1 MFSLA
6 AYDRTHRNIAVTVV
20 VSLLVHGL
28 VFLYAPVRDRTGEE
42 AGAASPAVVPLTVRL
57 MPPGEPATVVPSAA
71 PSSPAPPP
79 PPPRRERILAAREP
93 SATPS
98 PRAVEPPP
106 PEPEPVPAPVTP
118 APFDMA
124 ALIQANRERRRL
136 AEAAAVRGGGGRAPS
151 ASESAQANL
160 NRNLSSL
167 ARSDGTGG
175 VFQIRRMGAQTAEFA
190 FRGWNRTRRG
200 QWQELIEVQA
210 GPDGDLERAVV
221 RRMIALIREH
231 YSGNFQW
238 ESYRLDRV
246 LVLSAA
252 PEDNEGLE
260 EFLLREFFQRRP

>member
-1 MFSLA
+1 VFVLA
-6 AYDRTHRNIAVTVV
+6 AYDRSHRNIAVTVV
-20 VSLLVHGL
+20 LSLLVHGI
-28 VFLYAPVRDRTGEE
+28 VFLHAPVRDRTGEE
-42 AGAASPAVVPLTVRL
+42 AGSASPASVPLNVRL
-57 MPPGEPATVVPSAA
+57 MPPGEPETVVPPSAA
-71 PSSPAPPP
+71 AAPAPV

-93 SATPS
+93 SVTPS
-98 PRAVEPPP
+98 PRAVEP
-106 PEPEPVPAPVTP
+106 EPVPQPQPVPAPVTP

-136 AEAAAVRGGGGRAPS
+136 AEAAAARGGGGREPS
-151 ASESAQANL
+151 ANEAAQANL
-160 NRNLSSL
+160 ARNLRSL
-167 ARSDGTGG
+167 SRSDGTGG

-190 FRGWNRTRRG
+190 FNGWNRARRG
-200 QWQELIEVQA
+200 QWRELIEVQV

-246 LVLSAA
+246 VVLSAA

-260 EFLLREFFQRRP
+260 EFLLREFFSRRP

>member
-1 MFSLA
+1 MFFLA
-6 AYDRTHRNIAVTVV
+6 AYDRKHRTIALTVGL
-20 VSLLVHGL
+20 SLLVHGI

-42 AGAASPAVVPLTVRL
+42 AGSASPAIVPLNVRL
-57 MPPGEPATVVPSAA
+57 MPPGEPATVVPPSAEA
-71 PSSPAPPP
+71 TPVPA
-79 PPPRRERILAAREP
+79 PRRERILAARDP

-98 PRAVEPPP
+98 PRAVEPPA
-106 PEPEPVPAPVTP
+106 PEPEPVPAPVAP

-136 AEAAAVRGGGGRAPS
+136 AEAAAVRGGGGREPTAN
-151 ASESAQANL
+151 EGAQANL
-160 NRNLSSL
+160 NRNLRSL

-190 FRGWNRTRRG
+190 FNGWNRARRG
-200 QWQELIEVQA
+200 QWRELIEVQV
-210 GPDGDLERAVV
+210 GPDGDLQRAIV

-231 YSGNFQW
+231 YTGNFQW

-260 EFLLREFFQRRP
+260 EFLLREFFSRRTQGP